1 MAQPETAGWRGKF
14 AGLALILAILSVAW
28 FAVAALGTK
37 YGLWSWQ
44 FGLGTLTVGLGP
56 AVAFGALGLSVLA
69 LLIGVLKAPR
79 KRPVM
84 LAIGAILISGY
95 VAGRLVGFGS
105 VAQSLPPIHDVQTDW
120 EDPISFSETLM
131 AAREADGALN
141 PVKPDPVIPETAD
154 SRWPGLGGRRVA
166 EVQQEAEY
174 DPARDAEP
182 EDAPYPRLDT
192 ITVPGTL
199 GNVARLC
206 EALMR
211 EEGWEIV
218 TASNVTAGTLEAQ
231 IEATATTGWFGFRD
245 DVAVRLRA
253 VDDGVEVDMR
263 SISRV
268 GLSDLGANSRRVAG
282 FLRTLERQAETAAR
296 REREQVG

>member
-1 MAQPETAGWRGKF
+1 MASPETAGWRGKF
-14 AGLALILAILSVAW
+14 AGLALIVAILSVAW
-28 FAVAALGTK
+28 FALAALGTK

-44 FGLGTLTVGLGP
+44 FGLGTLTVGYGP
-56 AVAFGALGLSVLA
+56 AVAFGALGLSTLA
-69 LLIGVLKAPR
+69 LLVGLIKAPR

-84 LAIGAILISGY
+84 LALGAILISGY
-95 VAGRLVGFGS
+95 VAGRLVGFGAI
-105 VAQSLPPIHDVQTDW
+105 AQSLPPIHDVQTDW
-120 EDPISFSETLM
+120 DDPITFSDTLM

-141 PVKPDPVIPETAD
+141 PVQSDPVIPDSAD
-154 SRWPGLGGRRVA
+154 SRWPGLGGRKVA
-166 EVQQEAEY
+166 DVQEEAEY

-199 GNVARLC
+199 GAVARLT

-211 EEGWEIV
+211 EEGWDIV
-218 TASNVTAGTLEAQ
+218 TAPEVTAGALEVRL
-231 IEATATTGWFGFRD
+231 EATATTGWFGFRD

-253 VDDGVEVDMR
+253 VEGGVEVDMR

-282 FLRTLERQAETAAR
+282 FLRALERQAEAVAR
-296 REREQVG
+296 RGGDGVG